1 MVSRASFRLA
11 HGGSNSLDKRLKR
24 VLSFGLAWAGAPGV
38 VVGGLT
44 GAMATSLS
52 GAIACFSSSAEAK
65 RLVSWAC
72 CLEDVAVGFF
82 QTKTTSKT
90 KTKREQV
97 LQHFIFLSFRY

>member
-1 MVSRASFRLA
+1 M
-11 HGGSNSLDKRLKR
+11 DKRLKR

-72 CLEDVAVGFF
+72 CLEDVAVGWGCRGWVRG
-82 QTKTTSKT
+82 TMVVEVPNWLLWT
-90 KTKREQV
+90 R
-97 LQHFIFLSFRY
+97 RRC